1 VAVKD
6 SFGESGTPMQLL
18 EKYGLTA
25 NAIIESV
32 KKVLKSK

>member
-1 VAVKD
+1 
-6 SFGESGTPMQLL
+6 MQLL